1 MLESNMASALM
12 GFGCLLEFQMGLLF
26 FDINVENKLSYHNT
40 VKALKF
46 ITDSFTELS
55 STDTYEEF
63 WINIEFE
70 V

>member
-1 MLESNMASALM
+1 
-12 GFGCLLEFQMGLLF
+12 MGLLF
-26 FDINVENKLSYHNT
+26 FDINVENKLSYHKT

-46 ITDSFTELS
+46 IIDSFTELS

-70 V
+70 I